1 MIEVRN
7 SNGSLV
13 AMIEEA
19 TRTVVIMRRGY
30 ETRLILSE
38 NGKIVVENTKTA
50 IMNGTQK

>member
-19 TRTVVIMRRGY
+19 TRTVIIVRRGY
-30 ETRLILSE
+30 ETRLIISE
-38 NGKIVVENTKTA
+38 SGKIKVQNMKTP
-50 IMNGTQK
+50 ISNSFK

>member
-7 SNGSLV
+7 CNEKLV

-19 TRTVVIMRRGY
+19 TKTVIIVHRGY

-38 NGKIVVENTKTA
+38 NGKIKVQNSNMPTNYSLK
-50 IMNGTQK
+50 

>member
-7 SNGSLV
+7 SNKKLV

-19 TRTVVIMRRGY
+19 TRTVIIVQRGY

-38 NGKIVVENTKTA
+38 NGKIKVQNSKLPTNYSIK
-50 IMNGTQK
+50 